1 MSNKLD
7 LEIKQG
13 QDETRLL
20 TIKDDDGVPIDIS
33 AYSFRSSVKES
44 YNGKEIF
51 EFNFTIRDQITNTG
65 EVEMTLSGAITS
77 VIKVVRPVYYIYDV
91 EMIFNSNVT
100 RIMQGRIYFDPEV
113 TL

>member
-13 QDETRLL
+13 QDELRLL
-20 TIKDDDGVPIDIS
+20 TIKDDDGLPIDIS
-33 AYSFRSSVKES
+33 AYSFRSSARES
-44 YNGKEIF
+44 YNGKEVF
-51 EFNFTIRDQITNTG
+51 EFSFSIKNQVTNKG
-65 EVEMTLSGAITS
+65 EVEMTLSSSVTS
-77 VIKVVRPVYYIYDV
+77 LIKVVRAVYYIYDV